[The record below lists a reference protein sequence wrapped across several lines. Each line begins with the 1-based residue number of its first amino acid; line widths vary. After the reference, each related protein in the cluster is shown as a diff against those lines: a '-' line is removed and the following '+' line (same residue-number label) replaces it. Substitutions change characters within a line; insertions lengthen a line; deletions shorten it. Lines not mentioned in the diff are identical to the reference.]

1 MEAITKLLE
10 NFDLSHIIPP
20 MDTLLGKVEAAVR
33 LAIILGPLVILGLGL
48 IYLFA
53 APKEAN
59 YRLGFRTYFGM
70 GSVEAWNFTQRIA
83 GLSFSA
89 LGLLLTLIMGII
101 SLTLGGKEADRMVQI
116 GMGCMIWEVVL
127 IGLCCLGV
135 SIAAGVFFD
144 KKGNRRKK

>member
-33 LAIILGPLVILGLGL
+33 LAIILGPLVVLALGL

-101 SLTLGGKEADRMVQI
+101 SLTLGGKEADSMVRI

-127 IGLCCLGV
+127 IGLCSLGV

-144 KKGNRRKK
+144 KNGNRRR